1 MTTLT
6 DAMSFVQDHADESDL
21 THLMSAMRARRQI
34 LDQRRAATVTVGATV
49 RLDGLRPQYLNGL
62 TGEVMALPD
71 GRARIKLDEKSTQD
85 LRFAGRKYHVPAD
98 VTNYEL
104 GGVPLPCCIVD

>member
-6 DAMSFVQDHADESDL
+6 DAMTFVQDHADEEAL
-21 THLMSAMRARRQI
+21 KRLQGAMRARHEV
-34 LDQRRAATVTVGATV
+34 LAQRRAADVTVGCTV

-62 TGEVMALPD
+62 TGEVLATPD
-71 GRARIKLDEKSTQD
+71 GCARIRLDEKSTED
-85 LRFAGRKYHVPAD
+85 LRYAGRKYHVPAG

-104 GGVPLPCCIVD
+104 GGVPLTCCFVP